1 MSVITMTHAM
11 ANQITRM
18 SWGQR
23 RFDVTSRSTFGAQ
36 ALESGVPLWSAE
48 FDIKPLL
55 ESEAGLWKATF
66 LKLAGMTNQIE
77 LWNVRRPVPL
87 GTMRGTMVLDSAAE
101 QGDTSITIATDSGQA
116 SRTLLQ
122 GDLLQLGT
130 GVTQQ
135 VIMLT
140 ENSTAD
146 VNGDIVITFQSPLRN
161 DFDAG
166 SSVVWDKPKVLFRRT
181 ETDTN
186 WNYEPFIARG
196 FAMTLMEDW
205 RP

>member
-1 MSVITMTHAM
+1 MSVITMTQAM
-11 ANQITRM
+11 ASQITRM

-23 RFDVTSRSTFGAQ
+23 RFDVTSRSPFGAQ
-36 ALESGVPLWSAE
+36 VIESGAPLWSAE
-48 FDIKPLL
+48 FEIKPLL
-55 ESEAGLWKATF
+55 ESETGLWKATF
-66 LKLAGMTNQIE
+66 LKIAGQTNQLE
-77 LWNVRRPVPL
+77 LWDVRRPVPL
-87 GTMRGTMVLDSAAE
+87 GTMRGTMVLDAAAE
-101 QGDTSITIATDSGQA
+101 QGDTSLTIATDAGQA
-116 SRTLLQ
+116 SKTLLQ

-140 ENSTAD
+140 ENATAD

-166 SSVVWDKPKVLFRRT
+166 SSVVWDKPKALFRRT
-181 ETDTN
+181 EPNTN